1 MGTEE
6 KSDSLV
12 EWKQRDAN
20 ECGGPHL
27 RELREQTGFQ
37 CVSLLQQFET
47 LSAERDF
54 LTSDLEAG
62 FRPRRHPEHE
72 LFLRREIR
80 CLRELQHRNIVN
92 LIAAF
97 WEAGSCFI
105 VLDLAREGDLSERID
120 SCTGVGRDPANS
132 DCAARYV
139 MQQLLAAIGYMH
151 QRRVIHRDLKLENV
165 LISSSVPAP
174 EPLEC
179 LLYDVKVTDFGLST
193 WLDIDNESLTPVG
206 TPHYFAPEVLQ
217 NDYDTRIDFFSLGV
231 ILYVMLCGN
240 FPFDPNS
247 SDPDALVDSYSW
259 ECVSPEG
266 KDMSRR
272 LLEKDPN
279 KRLNHAQCLQHAWL
293 QSQNQPV
300 PDISL
305 VLEEDHRGPTRT
317 RPMPRA
323 RSLEEPGR
331 CLAQVLCSASVLG
344 QAGRWTTYAFIGVGE
359 RQLLE
364 IRGVGASEDR
374 YQYLGNSLVFLTSEC
389 NVLAFQGDDA
399 MTRSRFI
406 APSDS
411 QTPGPGLGIV
421 GLQFQGSDLIGVHLQ
436 ANAEDGAGAVAE
448 IGGRDGSAVDQV
460 FLTLRR
466 GAVRRYGRRG
476 GQQASVLFSDRGN
489 ADVITWLGTQEYWG
503 TEVQVE
509 VEGSYDGSGNLHVDS
524 IKRLND
530 GSVWQGSGASGLQ
543 VLFSDRGNADVITWL
558 GTQEYW
564 GTEVQVE
571 CVARKGWCSRN
582 YFHYNPGNNFHQYPG
597 NNFHYHPRNYFH
609 YNPRNYFYKYTGNN
623 LYYNS
628 RHSEFRQLHNRS
640 PGEPLVDIW
649 WWASLAAAV
658 VPVELQWNE
667 RIVIVEQA
675 RRDAHLGNSISF
687 YLSSGKLY
695 KLSGLESTRSRRFA
709 APAGHQICG
718 LDFDGGGLLS
728 RVSTCPRT
736 VCCPTSSEMSY
747 HMVKE

>member
-1 MGTEE
+1 MHVCRRVSTG
-6 KSDSLV
+6 
-12 EWKQRDAN
+12 N
-20 ECGGPHL
+20 EYAVKIIHS
-27 RELREQTGFQ
+27 R
-37 CVSLLQQFET
+37 
-47 LSAERDF
+47 AIK
-54 LTSDLEAG
+54 
-62 FRPRRHPEHE
+62 RHPEHE

-240 FPFDPNS
+240 FPFDPNA

-279 KRLNHAQCLQHAWL
+279 RRLNHAQCLQHAWL

-305 VLEEDHRGPTRT
+305 VLEEADEDAPDAPSCEELLGGAGEAPSAGTLLCVSAWTGWAVDSLRLHWRRGEVHNFGCEGGYLRQTHHAEPYEMIIAVAQETR
-317 RPMPRA
+317 
-323 RSLEEPGR
+323 
-331 CLAQVLCSASVLG
+331 SA
-344 QAGRWTTYAFIGVGE
+344 
-359 RQLLE
+359 
-364 IRGVGASEDR
+364 EDR
-374 YQYLGNSLVFLTSEC
+374 YQYLGNSLVFFTSEC

-411 QTPGPGLGIV
+411 QIV
-421 GLQFQGSDLIGVHLQ
+421 GLQFQGSHLIGVHLQ
-436 ANAEDGAGAVAE
+436 ANPEDGAGAVSE
-448 IGGRDGSAVDQV
+448 IGGRVGSAVDQV

-476 GQQASVLFSDRGN
+476 GQQ
-489 ADVITWLGTQEYWG
+489 
-503 TEVQVE
+503 
-509 VEGSYDGSGNLHVDS
+509 
-524 IKRLND
+524 
-530 GSVWQGSGASGLQ
+530 
-543 VLFSDRGNADVITWL
+543 
-558 GTQEYW
+558 
-564 GTEVQVE
+564 
-571 CVARKGWCSRN
+571 
-582 YFHYNPGNNFHQYPG
+582 
-597 NNFHYHPRNYFH
+597 
-609 YNPRNYFYKYTGNN
+609 
-623 LYYNS
+623 
-628 RHSEFRQLHNRS
+628 
-640 PGEPLVDIW
+640 
-649 WWASLAAAV
+649 V
-658 VPVELQWNE
+658 VPLELQWNE

-709 APAGHQICG
+709 APAGQQICG

-728 RVSTCPRT
+728 RVSTCPRALRRFHSG
-736 VCCPTSSEMSY
+736 VPALCRSDRGPASPRSGASLDLCCSQSAAQDEGMP
-747 HMVKE
+747 